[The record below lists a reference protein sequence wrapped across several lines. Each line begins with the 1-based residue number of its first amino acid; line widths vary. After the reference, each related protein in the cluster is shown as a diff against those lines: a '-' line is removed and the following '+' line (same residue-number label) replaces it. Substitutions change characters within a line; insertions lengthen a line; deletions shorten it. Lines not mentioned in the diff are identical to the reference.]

1 MASRIHILNET
12 TINQI
17 AAGEVIERPA
27 MVVKELLENAID
39 AGAEKIEIHLANGGR
54 QKIQVLDDGE
64 GMDREDALLA
74 LERHATS
81 KIRVM
86 DDLYHST
93 YLGFRGEALPSIA
106 AVSRL
111 TLQTARTPGVPGT
124 RIVVEGGKITSCE
137 EVGVP
142 KGTSVTVENLF
153 FNTPARLKF
162 LKSIPAELTQIKE
175 TVTSIALGYPEIA
188 FRLSHQGSEL
198 LSTTKGSSLEDRIKQ
213 VFNAEIYRQ
222 LVPVTGSYGP
232 LRISGYA
239 GRPPIARANRMQQY
253 FFLNRRVFRSRLIA
267 SAAEKAYGTLLPV
280 ARFPFLLLYLEI
292 TPDQVDI
299 NVHPSKMEVRFGDEK
314 EVYRGVFHII
324 KNCLDNELVAKAW
337 TPGYTFQHRP
347 GEAGNNRQEGDTGGD
362 AVDGNSRKGETA
374 VSWKSSWQHPWKSGP
389 RETAA
394 FAFPETESIEPLQVA
409 EAVGEEVAKEKK
421 DHPGP
426 ARIFSKDPGLHAP
439 GIFSL
444 FGTYLFFE
452 EGDRVVII
460 DQHAAHE
467 RVIYDQLL
475 KKRGRCGQ
483 AFLTPIPVELT
494 DEQLKTAEKYREL
507 LLELGLEFDLFS
519 GRTVLLRSAPLGF
532 SSNEGEDLF
541 LNLLAEWSGGS
552 EARRDPME
560 RALSLIA
567 CKQAVKAGDSLTLD
581 EAAALLRD
589 LRKTDVPQTCPHGR
603 PTMVVL
609 ERAEIERMF
618 KRR

>member
-1 MASRIHILNET
+1 MTKKIHILDES

-54 QKIQVLDDGE
+54 QKIQVIDDGE

-81 KIRVM
+81 KIRVL
-86 DDLYHST
+86 DDLYQSSF
-93 YLGFRGEALPSIA
+93 LGFRGEALPSIA

-124 RIVVEGGKITSCE
+124 RIVVEGGKIISCE
-137 EVGVP
+137 EVGAP

-153 FNTPARLKF
+153 YNTPARLKF

-188 FRLSHQGSEL
+188 FRLGHQGSEL
-198 LSTTKGSSLEDRIKQ
+198 LSTMKGSSLEDRIKQ
-213 VFNAEIYRQ
+213 VFNAENYRQ
-222 LVPVTGSYGP
+222 LLPVAGSYGP
-232 LRISGYA
+232 LRIEGYA

-292 TPDQVDI
+292 SPDQVDI
-299 NVHPSKMEVRFGDEK
+299 NVHPNKMEVRFGDEK
-314 EVYRGVFHII
+314 EVYRGVFHIL
-324 KNCLDNELVAKAW
+324 KNCLESELVAKAW
-337 TPGYTFQHRP
+337 TPGYSFSHKLVKT
-347 GEAGNNRQEGDTGGD
+347 GSNRRDNRKEDGTGQEQA
-362 AVDGNSRKGETA
+362 AVVSREN
-374 VSWKSSWQHPWKSGP
+374 SWKSGLK
-389 RETAA
+389 ETAA
-394 FAFPETESIEPLQVA
+394 FAFPETESAETLQVA
-409 EAVGEEVAKEKK
+409 EGKK
-421 DHPGP
+421 DHTSEV
-426 ARIFSKDPGLHAP
+426 RIFSKDPGLHSP

-475 KKRGRCGQ
+475 KKRGQCGQ
-483 AFLTPIPVELT
+483 AFLTPLPVELT
-494 DEQLKTAEKYREL
+494 DEQLKTAEKHREL
-507 LLELGLEFDLFS
+507 LLELGFEFDLFS

-532 SSNEGEDLF
+532 SSGEGEDLF
-541 LNLLAEWSGGS
+541 LSLLAEWSGGS
-552 EARRDPME
+552 EARRDYLE

-567 CKQAVKAGDSLTLD
+567 CKRAVKAGDSLTLD

-589 LRKTDVPQTCPHGR
+589 LRKTGLPLTCPHGR

-609 ERAEIERMF
+609 ERSEIERMF

>member
-1 MASRIHILNET
+1 MANKIYILDES

-27 MVVKELLENAID
+27 MVLKELLENAID

-54 QKIQVLDDGE
+54 QKIQAIDDGE

-81 KIRVM
+81 KIRVL
-86 DDLYHST
+86 DDLYRSS

-111 TLQTARTPGVPGT
+111 TLQTAKTAGVPGT
-124 RIVVEGGKITSCE
+124 RIVVEGGKIITCE
-137 EVGVP
+137 EVGAP

-153 FNTPARLKF
+153 YNTPARLKF

-175 TVTSIALGYPEIA
+175 TVTGIALGYPEIA
-188 FRLSHQGSEL
+188 FHLSHQGSEL
-198 LSTTKGSSLEDRIKQ
+198 ISTVKGSSLENRIKQ
-213 VFNAEIYRQ
+213 VFNPEISRQ
-222 LVPVTGSYGP
+222 LVPVQGSYGP
-232 LRISGYA
+232 LRIKGFA

-280 ARFPFLLLYLEI
+280 ARFPFLLLYLEL
-292 TPDQVDI
+292 PLDQVDI
-299 NVHPSKMEVRFGDEK
+299 NVHPNKMEVRFSDEK
-314 EVYRGVFHII
+314 EIYRGVFHIL
-324 KNCLDNELVAKAW
+324 KDCLQTELVAKAW
-337 TPGYTFQHRP
+337 TPGYRFHHRQV
-347 GEAGNNRQEGDTGGD
+347 EAGSKREEDGTGLKTT
-362 AVDGNSRKGETA
+362 V
-374 VSWKSSWQHPWKSGP
+374 PWKSGQ

-394 FAFPETESIEPLQVA
+394 FAFPETENAETLQVA
-409 EAVGEEVAKEKK
+409 EGKK
-421 DHPGP
+421 DPTG
-426 ARIFSKDPGLHAP
+426 AGSIFSKDPGLHSP
-439 GIFSL
+439 GVFCL

-467 RVIYDQLL
+467 RVIYDQLQ
-475 KKRGRCGQ
+475 KKKGQCGQ
-483 AFLTPIPVELT
+483 AFLTPVPVELT
-494 DEQLKTAEKYREL
+494 DEQLKTAEKQREL
-507 LLELGLEFDLFS
+507 LLELGFEFDLFS
-519 GRTVLLRSAPLGF
+519 GRTVLLRCAPLGF
-532 SSNEGEDLF
+532 SSSEGEDLF
-541 LNLLAEWSGGS
+541 LSLLAEWSGGS
-552 EARRDPME
+552 EARRDYME

-567 CKQAVKAGDSLTLD
+567 CKRAVKAGDSLTLD
-581 EAAALLRD
+581 EAAGLLRD
-589 LRKTDVPQTCPHGR
+589 LRKTVLPQTCPHGR